1 MSQGQGMQVKSEVTI
16 KFSGELPTATPA
28 ANKKVEVS
36 LTDQNGYVF
45 TAQVNAKSWRKAET
59 NTSEFADWAGA
70 ISGKLGV
77 RTANGFEV
85 IDAGIQIFEKKLK
98 EPKPEEG
105 AAVAEA
111 S

>member
-1 MSQGQGMQVKSEVTI
+1 MQKASR
-16 KFSGELPTATPA
+16 L
-28 ANKKVEVS
+28 
-36 LTDQNGYVF
+36 
-45 TAQVNAKSWRKAET
+45 AET

-70 ISGKLGV
+70 ISGKLGQ
-77 RTANGFEV
+77 RTENGFEM